1 MTIPEAIALWIK
13 ARADRVGHRH
23 EWEPVIYE
31 KMSDEKGQVG
41 YRRTYTCKTCEK
53 SKVVKTY

>member
-1 MTIPEAIALWIK
+1 MSISEAVALWIK
-13 ARADRVGHRH
+13 ARADRLAHRH
-23 EWEPVIYE
+23 EWEPVVFE
-31 KMSDEKGQVG
+31 KIFVEERQVG